1 METMTETGTE
11 KRVDELSERVNFG
24 FEQVDKHFEQVDDRF
39 DRFEGRVDRGFDKV
53 DADIRETRG
62 EIQTVRTEMK
72 SGFRDVDAKLD
83 SLNRTIIYLLGGSL
97 SVVTG
102 GLIAA
107 AFHLIS

>member
-1 METMTETGTE
+1 MGTMTETGTE
-11 KRVDELSERVNFG
+11 KRVDELSKRVDFG
-24 FEQVDKHFEQVDDRF
+24 FEQVDRRFEQVGGRF
-39 DRFEGRVDRGFDKV
+39 DRFEADVDRRFDKG
-53 DADIRETRG
+53 DADIREPRG
-62 EIQTVRTEMK
+62 EIQTVRAEMK

>member
-1 METMTETGTE
+1 MGTMTETGTE
-11 KRVDELSERVNFG
+11 KRVDELLKRLDFG
-24 FEQVDKHFEQVDDRF
+24 FEQVDKRFEQVDK
-39 DRFEGRVDRGFDKV
+39 RFEQVDRRLDKV

-62 EIQTVRTEMK
+62 EVQTVRAEMK

>member
-11 KRVDELSERVNFG
+11 KRVDELSKRVDFG
-24 FEQVDKHFEQVDDRF
+24 FEQVDR
-39 DRFEGRVDRGFDKV
+39 RLDKV
-53 DADIRETRG
+53 DAGIRETRG
-62 EIQTVRTEMK
+62 EVQTVRAEMK